1 MVFHFKAVHILKQNT
16 KYNLFVYQCFIH
28 IFASINNYNTT
39 LNNKINTTSINNI
52 NTATKINIGTNTVTK
67 WRPREKN

>member
-1 MVFHFKAVHILKQNT
+1 MIFHFKAAYNLKQNT

-39 LNNKINTTSINNI
+39 INNNTSTTSINNI
-52 NTATKINIGTNTVTK
+52 NTATKNNIGTNTIAR
-67 WRPREKN
+67 WRHQEKN